1 MRTHRFS
8 FTLLAALCALCA
20 LLSLAGL
27 SAPLFAKEKPPT
39 ISPDDLTLR
48 LFQLLDTSYSGKL
61 SDFYL
66 IGDVYKDPKTPDKEL
81 QHVFRVEYD
90 KDKAFGRLRLYV
102 RSVDKL
108 TPGQLRDYTPKQVYD
123 FAEEDAEKFTKTDPG
138 PFGRTGD
145 LYFQATENGPLAT
158 VPIADDARK
167 EYEAFISQWLLP
179 ALAKK

>member
-1 MRTHRFS
+1 MRTYRFL

-20 LLSLAGL
+20 LLLSAGL
-27 SAPLFAKEKPPT
+27 PPPLFAKEKPPT

-48 LFQLLDTSYSGKL
+48 LFQLLDTSYGGKL
-61 SDFYL
+61 SEFYL
-66 IGDVYKDPKTPDKEL
+66 IGDVYRDPKTPDKEL
-81 QHVFRVEYD
+81 QHVFKVEYD

-123 FAEEDAEKFTKTDPG
+123 FAEEDVEKFTKTDPG
-138 PFGRTGD
+138 PFGKTAD
-145 LYFQATENGPLAT
+145 LYFQASANGPLAT
-158 VPIADDARK
+158 APITDEARR
-167 EYEAFISQWLLP
+167 EYEAYVSQWLLP